1 MERKITGRN
10 PDSLFLNFERVSA
23 IPRPSYHEDRIA
35 DYLVAFAKE
44 RGLFA
49 LRDEAKNVFV
59 RIPATPGME
68 QVAPILLQAHTD
80 MVCEKNKGVEHDFMK
95 DGIDLVVDGNYLRAN
110 GTTLGA
116 DDGIGVAIAMTV
128 MDGGIKRHPVVEC
141 LFTSSEEV
149 GLGGVCDFDF
159 SLVTARRMLNLD
171 SADLGII
178 TAGSCGGVRSDIT
191 FSATR
196 EDKTRPALKLTFSG
210 FAGGHSGENIHEGR
224 ANAIRAMGLLL
235 KELSAL
241 AGFRISL
248 IEGGGKTNAI
258 PRECVAVIGVDDP
271 EVAEAAASVFGEQY
285 LKTLLPID
293 KGATLTVE
301 TAEDE
306 LCFTK
311 EDTSRL
317 LSLLCEPKI
326 GVLKMSEDMEGLVEW
341 SQNLGVVTTEGEK
354 ISVLLSSRSAIEEQ
368 LDANEKELSALAEKN
383 SADAKFHN
391 RYTGWEYAPK
401 SDVRE
406 RYLAAYKKALG
417 KDAVVTVIH
426 AGLECGE
433 IYGKIPDMDIISIA
447 PTIKDLHSPDERLD
461 LDSTEAFWLTFEEF
475 FRGL

>member
-1 MERKITGRN
+1 MERKITGRT
-10 PDSLFLNFERVSA
+10 PDSLFLNFERISA
-23 IPRPSYHEDRIA
+23 IPRPSYHEEKIA
-35 DYLVAFAKE
+35 AFLENFAKE
-44 RGLFA
+44 RGFFA
-49 LRDEAKNVFV
+49 VRDEAKNVFV
-59 RIPATPGME
+59 RVPATPGME
-68 QVAPILLQAHTD
+68 NVPPILLQAHTD
-80 MVCEKNKGVEHDFMK
+80 MVCEKDADVEHDFLK

-149 GLGGVCDFDF
+149 GLGGVCEFDF

-171 SADLGII
+171 NADLGIV

-235 KELSAL
+235 QSLSELP
-241 AGFRISL
+241 GFRIASVN
-248 IEGGGKTNAI
+248 GGGKTNAI
-258 PRECVAVIGVDDP
+258 PRGCVAVIGVDDP
-271 EVAEAAASVFGEQY
+271 GAAEDKANAFGERY
-285 LKTLLPID
+285 LATLLPID
-293 KGATLTVE
+293 KGASLTVE

-311 EDTSRL
+311 EDTTRL
-317 LSLLCEPKI
+317 LSLLCEPRI
-326 GVLKMSEDMEGLVEW
+326 GVLKMSEEMEGLVEW
-341 SQNLGVVTTEGEK
+341 SQNLGIVKTEGEK
-354 ISVLLSSRSAIEEQ
+354 VSVMLSSRSAIEAQ
-368 LDANEKELSALAEKN
+368 LDENEKELSALAEKN

-417 KDAVVTVIH
+417 KDAVVNVIH

-433 IYGKIPDMDIISIA
+433 IYGKIPEMDMISIA
-447 PTIKDLHSPDERLD
+447 PTIKDLHSPTERLD
-461 LDSTEAFWLTFEEF
+461 LDSAEAFWKTLVAFFE
-475 FRGL
+475 GL